1 MKETF
6 DLDAPGKLG
15 GAEVAIL
22 DYLYKHPGE
31 SIGTA
36 GLVKVLKPEHKTGE
50 QQTLAFEEI
59 QDGVET
65 LIANKLAKGKRVSQ
79 SGRIEFVQLRLTAK
93 GEAEAIKQKR
103 RLKKIRVTVSTIG
116 SK

>member
-1 MKETF
+1 MKDTF
-6 DLDAPGKLG
+6 DVDVPGKFG

-22 DYLYKHPGE
+22 DYLYKHPE
-31 SIGTA
+31 SIGTS
-36 GLVKVLKPEHKTGE
+36 GLVKILKPDHKTGE
-50 QQTLAFEEI
+50 QQKLAFEEI

-65 LIANKLAKGKRVSQ
+65 LIASRLVKGKRVSQ

-103 RLKKIRVTVSTIG
+103 RLKKIRANVTNPNKT
-116 SK
+116 

>member
-1 MKETF
+1 MKEQF
-6 DLDAPGKLG
+6 DVDVPGKFG
-15 GAEVAIL
+15 SAEVAIL
-22 DYLYKHPGE
+22 DYLYKHPE
-31 SIGTA
+31 SISTA
-36 GLVKVLKPEHKTGE
+36 RLVEILKPENKTGE
-50 QQTLAFEEI
+50 QQKLAFDEI

-65 LIANKLAKGKRVSQ
+65 LIANKLVKGKRVSQ

-103 RLKKIRVTVSTIG
+103 RLKKIRVTVSEIG